1 MRSLIYRAKTLKII
15 TAGQEDYL
23 SRRMSS
29 LGYRV
34 NEHVEIEILGEK
46 PTLITAILNY
56 MRNELDYDLDDI
68 AKIFFLSSKE
78 VEQLYNLKPTIPTFR
93 IVQ

>member
-1 MRSLIYRAKTLKII
+1 
-15 TAGQEDYL
+15 
-23 SRRMSS
+23 
-29 LGYRV
+29 
-34 NEHVEIEILGEK
+34 
-46 PTLITAILNY
+46 

-68 AKIFFLSSKE
+68 AKIFFLSSNE

>member
-1 MRSLIYRAKTLKII
+1 M
-15 TAGQEDYL
+15 TAGQENYL
-23 SRRMSS
+23 NRQMS
-29 LGYRV
+29 LRGYRI
-34 NEHVEIEILGEK
+34 NEPVEIEILGEK

-68 AKIFFLSSKE
+68 TKIFFLSSKE

>member
-1 MRSLIYRAKTLKII
+1 
-15 TAGQEDYL
+15 
-23 SRRMSS
+23 MSS

-34 NEHVEIEILGEK
+34 NEPVEIEILGER
-46 PTLITAILNY
+46 PTLITAILDY
-56 MRNELDYDLDDI
+56 MRNELDYYLDDI

-78 VEQLYNLKPTIPTFR
+78 VKQLYNLKPSMLTFR

>member
-1 MRSLIYRAKTLKII
+1 MRSLIYRAKTLKIM

-29 LGYRV
+29 RGYRV
-34 NEHVEIEILGEK
+34 NEPVEIEILGEK

-56 MRNELDYDLDDI
+56 IKNELNYDLDDI
-68 AKIFFLSSKE
+68 AKMFFLSSKE
-78 VEQLYNLKPTIPTFR
+78 VEQLYNLKPSMHPFR
-93 IVQ
+93 IVD